1 MWKLE
6 STPFNLTG
14 KFPIRIQAM
23 LFCYIDTGRG
33 PYYLIELNNVMFCT
47 LKIQEQSSPV
57 GFFLFIHR
65 KLPKKE
71 IEII

>member
-1 MWKLE
+1 
-6 STPFNLTG
+6 
-14 KFPIRIQAM
+14 M